1 MLRFLGISRAE
12 ASSSGSTSEIWLL
25 GKCYSVSLEEPSGG
39 ADPGNCYAAFLDD
52 FSSRIWFTYRKGF
65 EAIGD
70 SKLTSDGGWGCMI
83 RSSQMIVAQGLIFH
97 HLGRSWR
104 KPSQKPYDREY
115 IEILHLFGDSETC
128 AFSIHNLIQAGRAYG
143 LSAGSWLGPY
153 AVCRTWE
160 TLNRLNREQGKESL
174 PMALYVVSGDEDGE
188 RGGAPVV
195 CVDVASRLCSD
206 FSEAH
211 SAWGPVLLL
220 VPLVLGLEKIN
231 PRYIPLLKE
240 TFMFPQS
247 LGILGGKPG
256 ASTCI
261 VGVQDD
267 KAFYLDPHEVQ
278 LAAEIKQDNLEAD
291 TSSYHCR

>member
-1 MLRFLGISRAE
+1 M
-12 ASSSGSTSEIWLL
+12 
-25 GKCYSVSLEEPSGG
+25 
-39 ADPGNCYAAFLDD
+39 
-52 FSSRIWFTYRKGF
+52 
-65 EAIGD
+65 
-70 SKLTSDGGWGCMI
+70 
-83 RSSQMIVAQGLIFH
+83 Q
-97 HLGRSWR
+97 
-104 KPSQKPYDREY
+104 PYDREY

-206 FSEAH
+206 FSEGH

-231 PRYIPLLKE
+231 PR
-240 TFMFPQS
+240 
-247 LGILGGKPG
+247 
-256 ASTCI
+256 
-261 VGVQDD
+261 
-267 KAFYLDPHEVQ
+267 
-278 LAAEIKQDNLEAD
+278 
-291 TSSYHCR
+291 